1 MPRRDDDLF
10 DTMSIVPDSDGR
22 TPRPEAQKSA
32 PARASRNSTASSGT
46 GANTNTVIFGTVAL
60 LLAGVC
66 GYFHYQNTLQQELN
80 AKLQQRLETLES
92 QLGMTTST
100 ATQTSQSLGQK
111 VVDLDVRIKSAD
123 TEIRKLWAINNDKN
137 KKILDGHDSRLGD
150 HDKALSSLQTNIS
163 ELKKSV
169 ALTEKS
175 LGDVTR
181 TANTSEQAVTDATRT
196 ISEMRSAVGTL
207 QQRISQ
213 GDPLLR
219 EASQQAAMA
228 QEQTEQLQ
236 SKVDSLSK
244 RVSDHDETLKS
255 VDTFRRSVN
264 NDIGKLKQQS
274 IGAPPLQQP

>member
-22 TPRPEAQKSA
+22 SPRPEAQKSV
-32 PARASRNSTASSGT
+32 PARASRNSTAPSGAGT
-46 GANTNTVIFGTVAL
+46 NSNSVILGAVTL
-60 LLAGVC
+60 LLASAC
-66 GYFHYQNTLQQELN
+66 GYFYYQNALQQELN

-111 VVDLDVRIKSAD
+111 VIDLDVRIKSAD
-123 TEIRKLWAINNDKN
+123 TEIRKLWTINNEKN
-137 KKILDGHDSRLGD
+137 KKILDGHDSKLAD
-150 HDKALSSLQTNIS
+150 HEKALSSLQTNIN
-163 ELKKSV
+163 EMKKTT

-175 LGDVTR
+175 LGDIAR
-181 TANTSEQAVTDATRT
+181 TANASEQAVTDANKT
-196 ISEMRSAVGTL
+196 ISEIRSAVGTL

-244 RVSDHDETLKS
+244 RVTDHDETLKS
-255 VDTFRRSVN
+255 IDTFRRSVN
-264 NDIGKLKQQS
+264 SDLGKLKQQS
-274 IGAPPLQQP
+274 IGTPTLQQP